1 MSSQNEVDP
10 DNGAVLRWV
19 INTDGEDNF
28 NLILLALPSSASAIK
43 GRPAFKRDTC
53 PGQRVYREMV
63 EVDFDHTVYIRGPRP
78 VIFTPDPKQTAKHL
92 KEERDTIDRVFK
104 GNTKLKKKIYHF
116 SNQKYPKKI
125 ISYNNTIY

>member
-1 MSSQNEVDP
+1 MSSQKEVDP

-28 NLILLALPSSASAIK
+28 DLILLALPSSASAIK

-53 PGQRVYREMV
+53 PGQRVFRAMV

-104 GNTKLKKKIYHF
+104 GNHRTKINKTKNFSAHASKLKF
-116 SNQKYPKKI
+116 
-125 ISYNNTIY
+125 